1 MSSFFQTALVWHFLL
16 NLERS
21 DLQGSPAKTEEGW
34 PFSCF
39 GEGGGGRIISSSLKP
54 CHVET
59 FVTDGLINTEEL
71 FTCLNLLDF
80 VWSTRIQEIDLV

>member
-1 MSSFFQTALVWHFLL
+1 MSSFFQKSPSLAFLL
-16 NLERS
+16 NPESS

-34 PFSCF
+34 PFICF
-39 GEGGGGRIISSSLKP
+39 FFFKP
-54 CHVET
+54 CHVEM

-80 VWSTRIQEIDLV
+80 VWNTRIQEIDLV